1 MEFNNSNDRSLFVL
15 APGDA
20 QAEAHYNE
28 REVDACQ
35 KVDMTVNPADLGL
48 PGIVIAP
55 DVFNAYQCKG
65 KCPPPQPNSVN
76 YSKLKAWI
84 EKKKGI
90 KADGKACCVPT
101 KLAPISLLLI
111 DEHQS
116 VVMKKYDDMIVEE
129 CGCF

>member
-1 MEFNNSNDRSLFVL
+1 M
-15 APGDA
+15 
-20 QAEAHYNE
+20 
-28 REVDACQ
+28 VDL
-35 KVDMTVNPADLGL
+35 ADLGL
-48 PGIVIAP
+48 SDTIIAP
-55 DVFNAYQCKG
+55 ANFNAYQCKG
-65 KCPPPQPNSVN
+65 KCTAAKPTSDN
-76 YSKLKAWI
+76 YSTLKAWI

-90 KADGKACCVPT
+90 KADGVACCVPT